1 MVCVTL
7 GGVLLTEEIVTLWRG
22 EEGFSVEMW
31 DREVLKKW
39 ISLSVEET
47 MAGELMKDITALLVV
62 SALIA
67 LVSFVL
73 SCTN

>member
-73 SCTN
+73 SCIN